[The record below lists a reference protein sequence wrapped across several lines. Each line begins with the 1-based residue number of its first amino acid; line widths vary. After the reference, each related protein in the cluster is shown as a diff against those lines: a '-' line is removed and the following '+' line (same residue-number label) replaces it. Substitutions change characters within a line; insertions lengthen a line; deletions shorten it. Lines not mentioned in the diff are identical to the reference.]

1 MFCPN
6 CGTKLE
12 DGAVFCTSCG
22 VRIAQDTPTPVQPEQ
37 PADSAQQPLQSEAPV
52 QQPAPAE
59 QPDIWHQ
66 AANDAPEDTWQQP
79 TQDQQPPFEQP
90 IVTNTVPGGA
100 APKDYLVVNIV
111 LTALCFLCCSC
122 INFFG
127 LITGIIGIVSSSQV
141 RKAVAAGDLALAD
154 RGNEAADGDGHACC
168 EVAAAVNERK
178 VERRAVGERIACGG
192 CIAGVIAHQRRP
204 CNPDLRVV
212 PRQTA
217 FIVRVPEIVDFVTKF
232 RFVRQHQKPVREP
245 FRNQKLLFV
254 FRRQRH
260 AVPLAVRR
268 RPGAQIDRHVEHFAA
283 HGAVQHYHGAFAPD
297 GVGQQTAL
305 QVRRQGGVTRD
316 VGGQVRP
323 AFAQTGAQGGFVLR
337 FA

>member
-79 TQDQQPPFEQP
+79 AQDQQPPFEQP

-111 LTALCFLCCSC
+111 LTVLCFLCCSC

-127 LITGIIGIVSSSQV
+127 LISGIIGIVSSSQV

-154 RGNEAADGDGHACC
+154 QKSRTAKAMMIAT
-168 EVAAAVNERK
+168 AVIF
-178 VERRAVGERIACGG
+178 G
-192 CIAGVIAHQRRP
+192 
-204 CNPDLRVV
+204 
-212 PRQTA
+212 
-217 FIVRVPEIVDFVTKF
+217 
-232 RFVRQHQKPVREP
+232 
-245 FRNQKLLFV
+245 
-254 FRRQRH
+254 
-260 AVPLAVRR
+260 LAVIMSIILVAT
-268 RPGAQIDRHVEHFAA
+268 G
-283 HGAVQHYHGAFAPD
+283 
-297 GVGQQTAL
+297 AL
-305 QVRRQGGVTRD
+305 Q
-316 VGGQVRP
+316 
-323 AFAQTGAQGGFVLR
+323 GAMDELVYGSWS
-337 FA
+337 

>member
-37 PADSAQQPLQSEAPV
+37 PADSAQQPPQSEAPV

-79 TQDQQPPFEQP
+79 AQDQQPPFEQP
-90 IVTNTVPGGA
+90 IVTNTMPGGA

-111 LTALCFLCCSC
+111 LTMLCFLCCSC

-154 RGNEAADGDGHACC
+154 QKSRTAKAMMIAT
-168 EVAAAVNERK
+168 AVIF
-178 VERRAVGERIACGG
+178 G
-192 CIAGVIAHQRRP
+192 
-204 CNPDLRVV
+204 
-212 PRQTA
+212 
-217 FIVRVPEIVDFVTKF
+217 
-232 RFVRQHQKPVREP
+232 
-245 FRNQKLLFV
+245 
-254 FRRQRH
+254 
-260 AVPLAVRR
+260 LAVIMSIILVAT
-268 RPGAQIDRHVEHFAA
+268 G
-283 HGAVQHYHGAFAPD
+283 
-297 GVGQQTAL
+297 AL
-305 QVRRQGGVTRD
+305 Q
-316 VGGQVRP
+316 
-323 AFAQTGAQGGFVLR
+323 GAMDELVYGSWS
-337 FA
+337 

>member
-79 TQDQQPPFEQP
+79 AQDQQPPFEQP
-90 IVTNTVPGGA
+90 IVTNTV
-100 APKDYLVVNIV
+100 
-111 LTALCFLCCSC
+111 LCFLCCSC

-154 RGNEAADGDGHACC
+154 QKSRTAKAMMIAT
-168 EVAAAVNERK
+168 AVIF
-178 VERRAVGERIACGG
+178 G
-192 CIAGVIAHQRRP
+192 
-204 CNPDLRVV
+204 
-212 PRQTA
+212 
-217 FIVRVPEIVDFVTKF
+217 
-232 RFVRQHQKPVREP
+232 
-245 FRNQKLLFV
+245 
-254 FRRQRH
+254 
-260 AVPLAVRR
+260 LAVIMSIILVAT
-268 RPGAQIDRHVEHFAA
+268 G
-283 HGAVQHYHGAFAPD
+283 
-297 GVGQQTAL
+297 AL
-305 QVRRQGGVTRD
+305 Q
-316 VGGQVRP
+316 
-323 AFAQTGAQGGFVLR
+323 GAMDELVYGSWY
-337 FA
+337 